1 MYHIDALPSSIYL
14 GRQTEKG
21 VNEVRIDC
29 AAWFDLWPSLTISAW
44 ATRSGESAA
53 YPVMIEMD
61 GTQLV
66 WPISEADTALAGV
79 GKLEIMGLTDTQ
91 RKLSAVVG
99 TFVRESLIGGEITE
113 PPEAAQPWVDKVL
126 DAAEQVAEYE
136 KNSVQT
142 VNSKKPDE
150 NGDIDLS
157 ADDVG
162 ALPKTGGT
170 VNGHIQ
176 LGDLNST
183 TSRKLYF
190 RNKVNG
196 SSSVNSAIGTNGN
209 ALQIQ
214 HVVRTGTTEKSN
226 TITIDANQTR
236 MTKPIVF
243 ADSTGESGTR
253 SALNVYS
260 KSETESAIARYTNG
274 KFIEAESDPT
284 VPDWAK
290 QESKPT
296 YTADEVGAVSKE
308 ALPEAIESALADAKE
323 NGEFD
328 GPQGLPGKDGVG
340 IEDITVESLINP
352 NNKNVYEVTFK
363 TTDGRETSYVVADG
377 TDGRTPIKGLDY
389 TDGAPG
395 PGITD
400 LTITERTDFAGRRY
414 HQVFISWEEAQNGSI
429 IKAGQ
434 TFNVYDGDKG
444 EKGDSGV
451 HIGTDEPTDPDV
463 NVWINPEGDLLLHNG
478 QQAANIYPMVTF
490 VDDDGHADVLTKLKP
505 LSETYGIPFT
515 IAIPSVRIADTTG
528 TWLTADDLLELQAM
542 GWEISSHTHNHVKL
556 GELTD
561 EEAEEEMKTSKETL
575 EAAGLKVTSICYP
588 NSSVND
594 NTYKIAMKYYECG
607 RRTNYHDQINTSPLQ
622 TWDLRT
628 IPIGSYFTTS
638 KLTNLDT
645 SSLEYYKWAVD
656 QAVANNGWLIF
667 LTHCNEHD
675 SVQQGYIEETIQYIQ
690 SLNIPVVTLTEGARI
705 RKNRFEVGRVL
716 YEDNTLPHFAV
727 GCDGTISMTNGVV
740 EENHLG
746 GTLDAAYNKTSPKG
760 ALARYLI
767 KNDGM
772 THVRPDGNG
781 ILFTDRTQNS
791 EYYTYQYYF
800 VGYKNFNA
808 PHIYVR
814 QWNPVDR
821 VWTDFVSLTERAGTS
836 EYRNLASTPKYVG
849 ACIFDTT
856 LGKPVWYNGTDWVDA
871 TGAIV

>member
-1 MYHIDALPSSIYL
+1 M
-14 GRQTEKG
+14 
-21 VNEVRIDC
+21 
-29 AAWFDLWPSLTISAW
+29 
-44 ATRSGESAA
+44 SGKAE
-53 YPVMIEMD
+53 
-61 GTQLV
+61 
-66 WPISEADTALAGV
+66 
-79 GKLEIMGLTDTQ
+79 
-91 RKLSAVVG
+91 
-99 TFVRESLIGGEITE
+99 
-113 PPEAAQPWVDKVL
+113 L
-126 DAAEQVAEYE
+126 D
-136 KNSVQT
+136 
-142 VNSKKPDE
+142 
-150 NGDIDLS
+150 I
-157 ADDVG
+157 
-162 ALPKTGGT
+162 
-170 VNGHIQ
+170 
-176 LGDLNST
+176 
-183 TSRKLYF
+183 
-190 RNKVNG
+190 
-196 SSSVNSAIGTNGN
+196 
-209 ALQIQ
+209 
-214 HVVRTGTTEKSN
+214 
-226 TITIDANQTR
+226 TITGAGGGGSASGKAELDIT
-236 MTKPIVF
+236 I
-243 ADSTGESGTR
+243 TGAGKVDEKELNAAVEK
-253 SALNVYS
+253 ALN
-260 KSETESAIARYTNG
+260 E
-274 KFIEAESDPT
+274 
-284 VPDWAK
+284 
-290 QESKPT
+290 
-296 YTADEVGAVSKE
+296 
-308 ALPEAIESALADAKE
+308 AKE
-323 NGEFD
+323 TGEFD

-340 IEDITVESLINP
+340 IEDITVTSYSQP
-352 NNKNVYEVTFK
+352 NVDGSMITSHVVRVY
-363 TTDGRETSYVVADG
+363 TTDGKAEEFVVRDG
-377 TDGRTPIKGLDY
+377 VN
-389 TDGAPG
+389 GAPG
-395 PGITD
+395 AKGNDGIGITD
-400 LTITERTDFAGRRY
+400 LTVTEQTDDEGRRY
-414 HQVFISWEEAQNGSI
+414 HRIVIQWG
-429 IKAGQ
+429 AG
-434 TFNVYDGDKG
+434 TSSYFDFFNVYDGERG

-463 NVWINPEGDLLLHNG
+463 NVWINPEGDPLLHNG

-490 VDDDGHADVLTKLKP
+490 VDDDGHTDVLTKLKP

-515 IAIPSVRIADTTG
+515 VAIPSVRITDTSG

-542 GWEISSHTHNHVKL
+542 GWEIASHTHDHVKL

-561 EEAEEEMKTSKETL
+561 EEQELQMQLSKQTL
-575 EAAGLKVTSICYP
+575 EDVGLKVTSICYP

-628 IPIGSYFTTS
+628 IPIGSYFTAS

-690 SLNIPVVTLTEGARI
+690 ELNIPVVTLTEGARI

-740 EENHLG
+740 KENHLG
-746 GTLDAAYNKTSPKG
+746 GTLDTAYNKTSPKG

-781 ILFTDRTQNS
+781 ILFTDRTQDS
-791 EYYTYQYYF
+791 EYYTYQYYV
-800 VGYKNFNA
+800 VGYKNFST

-821 VWTDFVSLTERAGTS
+821 VWTDFVSLTERAGAT

-871 TGAIV
+871 TGTIV